1 MPLRH
6 LLESRIERKHVLV
19 VCLALLVGL
28 AGCSGLGGQDGT
40 ATATP
45 TPTDTATPGNDT
57 SSIEDVDVSASEVIG
72 PAAETLG
79 GVDTYSLSGTL
90 NITVASPNGEQTVQS
105 TLNTSV
111 NRGAMRLKSAQTTR
125 GITSETYFVDGTL
138 YQRSPQFA
146 QQYNSE
152 WIKIDA
158 SNESADQFDRNDE
171 LAAHRVM
178 LQNASVTVVGAE
190 DVRGERAYR
199 LNLAVDET
207 ALNAFYGFTNTSAG
221 IGSVNTTVWVGTES
235 NRVLRASG
243 TITQQATIQGQSV
256 DTTIVYDEYFDYGD
270 VSISL
275 PDAASSAVEINQTSG
290 LGV

>member
-1 MPLRH
+1 MTLRQLFNSSIDREH
-6 LLESRIERKHVLV
+6 LLV
-19 VCLALLVGL
+19 VCLVLLVGL

-40 ATATP
+40 ATATS

-57 SSIEDVDVSASEVIG
+57 SSIEDVDVGPNEVIG
-72 PAAETLG
+72 PTAETLT

-90 NITVASPNGEQTVQS
+90 NITVSSPNGEQTVQS
-105 TLNTSV
+105 RLNTSV
-111 NRGAMRLKSAQTTR
+111 NRGAMRLKSTQTTR

-138 YQRSPQFA
+138 YQRSPQLA

-158 SNESADQFDRNDE
+158 SNESADQFNRNDE
-171 LAAHRVM
+171 LAAHLVM

-199 LNLAVDET
+199 LDVAVNET
-207 ALNAFYGFTNTSAG
+207 ALNAFYGFSNASAR
-221 IGSVNTTVWVGTES
+221 INSVNTTVWVGTES

-256 DTTIVYDEYFDYGD
+256 DTTIIYDEYFDYGD

-275 PDAASSAVEINQTSG
+275 PDAASSAVEINQTTG